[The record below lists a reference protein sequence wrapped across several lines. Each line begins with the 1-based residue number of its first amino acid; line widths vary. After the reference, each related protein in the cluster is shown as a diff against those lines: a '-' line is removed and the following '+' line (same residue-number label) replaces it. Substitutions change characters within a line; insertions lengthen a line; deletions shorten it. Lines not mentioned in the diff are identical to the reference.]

1 MFRWKT
7 ASAALAIAALALT
20 GCSGQNPESS
30 SSSGSTGGTLTLAN
44 TLAPTTLDAAGSG
57 WAVISPYYQAAYDTL
72 LRITTDGK
80 IEPFLAEKW
89 SYNADAT
96 ALTLNLRN
104 DVTFSD
110 GSKLTSAVVKI
121 NLERFQKGTSPDA
134 SFLKRIQSIETPDD
148 RTVVLRLSS
157 PDPAMLNY
165 LARDPGLI
173 ASGDAISKDPQ
184 SLATNP
190 IGSGPY
196 ILDTKETVIGTSY
209 VYAKNS
215 TYWNPSVQHY
225 DKLVIKVM
233 ADATAALNAIKS
245 GEVNGVRLLNNNNLE
260 EVKGAGWTVNQNEM
274 NVFGMLLLDRAGTS
288 NKALGDVRVR
298 QAINHAFDRKALLKA
313 LQFNNGT
320 VTEQVFPKRS
330 AAFDA
335 DLDNRYSFDPQKAR
349 QLLAEAGYPD
359 GFTLTIPTTASVGAT
374 TWTLIGQQLA
384 DVGIKVEFTDAASNF
399 VSDILA
405 PKHPAAWIGLEQQ
418 SDWQLIQFMISPTAV
433 WNPFKYADAKV
444 DELVKQVQVGDESA
458 RQTAAKDLNKYIVEQ
473 AWFAPWYR
481 PNNSFATDAGTS
493 VKMLSSNVFPAIYDF
508 EPKQ

>member
-20 GCSGQNPESS
+20 GCSSQSPESS
-30 SSSGSTGGTLTLAN
+30 DSSGGTLTLAN

-72 LRITTDGK
+72 LRATTDGK

-89 SYNADAT
+89 SYNADNT

-110 GSKLTSAVVKI
+110 GSKLTSAVVKT

-134 SFLKRIQSIETPDD
+134 SFLKSIKGIETPDET
-148 RTVVLRLSS
+148 TVVLNLSA

-173 ASGDAISKDPQ
+173 ASGDAISKDAK

-196 ILDTKETVIGTSY
+196 ILDTKETVIGNSY
-209 VYAKNS
+209 VYTKNPN
-215 TYWNPSVQHY
+215 YWNAGVQHY
-225 DKLVIKVM
+225 AKLVIKVM

-245 GEVNGVRLLNNNNLE
+245 GEVNGVRLLNNNNLDE
-260 EVKGAGWTVNQNEM
+260 IKGAGWTVNQNEM
-274 NVFGMLLLDRAGTS
+274 NVFGMLLLDRAGTT
-288 NKALGDVRVR
+288 NKALGDIRVR
-298 QAINHAFDRKALLKA
+298 QAINYAFNRKSLLKA
-313 LQFNNGT
+313 LQFDNGT
-320 VTEQVFPKRS
+320 VTEQIFPSRS

-335 DLDNRYSFDPQKAR
+335 DLDNRYSFDPQKAK

-359 GFTLTIPTTASVGAT
+359 GFTLTMPTTASVGAT
-374 TWTLIGQQLA
+374 TWTLIGQQLG
-384 DVGIKVEFTDAASNF
+384 DVGIKVQFTDAASNF

-405 PKHPAAWIGLEQQ
+405 PKYPAAWIGLEQQ
-418 SDWQLIQFMISPTAV
+418 SDWQLIQFMVSPTAV
-433 WNPFKYADAKV
+433 WNPFKYADPKV
-444 DELVKQVQVGDESA
+444 DELIKQIQVGDDKA
-458 RQTAAKDLNKYIVEQ
+458 RQTAAKDLNKYIVDQ

-481 PNNSFATDAGTS
+481 PKNSFATDTSTS
-493 VKMLSSNVFPAIYDF
+493 VTMLPSNVFPALYDF
-508 EPKQ
+508 VPKK

>member
-20 GCSGQNPESS
+20 GCSSPSS
-30 SSSGSTGGTLTLAN
+30 EASSKSGGTLTLAN

-57 WAVISPYYQAAYDTL
+57 WAVVSPYYQAAYDTL
-72 LRITTDGK
+72 LRATTDGK
-80 IEPFLAEKW
+80 IEPFLAQKW
-89 SYNADAT
+89 SYNADNT

-110 GSKLTSAVVKI
+110 GSKLTSGVVKT

-134 SFLKRIQSIETPDD
+134 SFLKSIQTIGTPDD
-148 RTVVLRLSS
+148 ATVVLHLSA

-173 ASGDAISKDPQ
+173 ASGDAISKDPK

-196 ILDTKETVIGTSY
+196 ILDTKETVIGNSY
-209 VYAKNS
+209 VYTKNPK
-215 TYWNPSVQHY
+215 YWNAGVQHY

-245 GEVNGVRLLNNNNLE
+245 GEVNGVRLLNNNNLQ
-260 EVKGAGWTVNQNEM
+260 EVKAAGWTVNQNEM

-298 QAINHAFDRKALLKA
+298 QAINYAFDRTALLKA
-313 LQFNNGT
+313 LQFDNGT

-335 DLDNRYSFDPQKAR
+335 SLDNRYSFDPQKAK

-359 GFTLTIPTTASVGAT
+359 GFTLTMPTTASVGST

-384 DVGIKVEFTDAASNF
+384 DVGIKVTFTDAASNF

-405 PKHPAAWIGLEQQ
+405 PKYPAAWIGLEQQ
-418 SDWQLIQFMISPTAV
+418 SDWQLTQFMISPTAV
-433 WNPFKYADAKV
+433 WNPFKYADPKV
-444 DELVKQVQVGDESA
+444 NELVKQLQVGDESA
-458 RQTAAKDLNKYIVEQ
+458 RQTAAKELNKYIVEQ

-493 VKMLSSNVFPAIYDF
+493 VTMLPSNVFPAIYDF
-508 EPKQ
+508 APKQ